1 MEIVSIDVPEMI
13 NYGYNEISFTV
24 QNMGST
30 TIADYMTYQQ
40 QLQSLEYKVETDG
53 TVVLRNKNK
62 ETIKG
67 LSLISTHDVSLENG
81 KHFNR
86 KKTKSGD
93 ENIVWFD
100 MEPDEVV
107 KIVNNY

>member
-1 MEIVSIDVPEMI
+1 
-13 NYGYNEISFTV
+13 
-24 QNMGST
+24 
-30 TIADYMTYQQ
+30 
-40 QLQSLEYKVETDG
+40 
-53 TVVLRNKNK
+53 
-62 ETIKG
+62 
-67 LSLISTHDVSLENG
+67 LENE

-93 ENIVWFD
+93 ENIIWFD